1 MSQAF
6 SSLVSSRCRRAAS
19 ACGIFAANAIS
30 PTDRN
35 LLLRMQQSWLARAD
49 CEESLRD
56 PPPNPPTRSIAL
68 AVPKLA

>member
-1 MSQAF
+1 MLQAPG
-6 SSLVSSRCRRAAS
+6 SPVSTRYRRAAS

-30 PTDRN
+30 PTDRD
-35 LLLRMQQSWLARAD
+35 LLLRMQQSWLARAF

-56 PPPNPPTRSIAL
+56 PPPDRPARSIAL